1 MSSIAN
7 YKEIYMY
14 FGYSTQIQETMYMT
28 YGTFSNS
35 AGIIIRDATNSQYA
49 KIDFNSNT
57 SITVS
62 GIGHTDWKFS
72 MFGR

>member
-14 FGYSTQIQETMYMT
+14 FGYVTQVEETMYMS
-28 YGTFSNS
+28 YGTFVNS
-35 AGIIIRDATNSQYA
+35 PNIIIRDATNSQYA
-49 KIDFNSNT
+49 DIKFNSNT
-57 SITVS
+57 SISIT
-62 GIGHTDWKFS
+62 GITNTDWKFS